1 MAQKTLAQLRSASR
15 TLADM
20 TQSQFVSDAELTDL
34 VNTAWG
40 KTYDLMITSYGE
52 NYFGATS
59 PQTIAAD
66 GVNVMFDLPSDF
78 YKLLGVDA
86 LLGGDPANTFNWF
99 TIYPFN
105 FQERNRGAIV
115 PYLNNI
121 SRPVDLR
128 YRIHANKLWITPL
141 PNAGFYFR
149 VWYAPSLVPM
159 VSDSDTV
166 TNLQP
171 GWEELIEIDA
181 AIKMLIKSEQDT
193 TALMN
198 LKNETVARLQASVAQ
213 RDAGN
218 PATVVDVY
226 GPGSASGMGP
236 YDGGIYGGGYA

>member
-1 MAQKTLAQLRSASR
+1 MAQKTLLQLRTSARS
-15 TLADM
+15 LADM
-20 TQSQFVSDAELTDL
+20 TDSEFVSDAELNDYIN
-34 VNTAWG
+34 VAWA

-52 NYFGATS
+52 NYFGLTT

-66 GVNVMFDLPSDF
+66 GVNTMFDLATDF

-86 LLGGDPANTFNWF
+86 LLSGDPANTFNWF

-105 FQERNRGAIV
+105 FGERNRGAIV

-128 YRIHANKLWITPL
+128 YRLQGNKLWITPL

-149 VWYAPSLVPM
+149 VWYAPTLTPL

-171 GWEELIEIDA
+171 GWEELIELDA
-181 AIKMLIKSEQDT
+181 AVKCLIKSEQDISSL
-193 TALMN
+193 ASMRS
-198 LKNETVARLQASVAQ
+198 ETVTRLMAAVAQ
-213 RDAGN
+213 RDVAA